1 MATSV
6 HVLSMTA
13 TPIPRTLNMA
23 MTGIKEISVI
33 ATPPPDRLSVR
44 TFVCRDSDEV
54 ITEAI
59 QNELLRDG
67 SIFFVH
73 NRIETILNI
82 HKKINELFPKITIA
96 VVHGQMDAD
105 ELEKKMLG
113 FYRGDF
119 RILLTTAIIESGLDI
134 PRANTII
141 IDRAHH
147 FGLAQLYQLRGRV
160 GRSSLRAYCYLL
172 SPIES
177 SLTGEAK
184 ERLQVIQRYSE
195 LGSGFNIASHDLEI
209 RGAGDLLGKDQSGHL
224 NAIGIDLYF
233 ELLEESIREL
243 RGQEK
248 KIEIEPEITL
258 KVAAYF
264 PNDYLPDVGE
274 RVSLYRRLSSAETED
289 GLALLE
295 TEIRDRL
302 GALPDEVTNLIG
314 LMVIKLYLKSLH
326 VTRMSC
332 GPKRT
337 SLQFAPSTPASPDKL
352 VKLIQSNPQRYAL
365 TPDHKFVFSVENT
378 DWRSQLREVQEVCR
392 RLDVTIEAS

>member
-1 MATSV
+1 M
-6 HVLSMTA
+6 
-13 TPIPRTLNMA
+13 
-23 MTGIKEISVI
+23 
-33 ATPPPDRLSVR
+33 
-44 TFVCRDSDEV
+44 
-54 ITEAI
+54 
-59 QNELLRDG
+59 
-67 SIFFVH
+67 
-73 NRIETILNI
+73 
-82 HKKINELFPKITIA
+82 
-96 VVHGQMDAD
+96 
-105 ELEKKMLG
+105 
-113 FYRGDF
+113 
-119 RILLTTAIIESGLDI
+119 
-134 PRANTII
+134 
-141 IDRAHH
+141 
-147 FGLAQLYQLRGRV
+147 AQL
-160 GRSSLRAYCYLL
+160 
-172 SPIES
+172 
-177 SLTGEAK
+177 
-184 ERLQVIQRYSE
+184 
-195 LGSGFNIASHDLEI
+195 GSNY
-209 RGAGDLLGKDQSGHL
+209 K
-224 NAIGIDLYF
+224 
-233 ELLEESIREL
+233 
-243 RGQEK
+243 EK